1 MMMSWMTA
9 SGEISSELSGR
20 DDEVERGE
28 KSRGVVEAEMSW
40 ALLTSL
46 AMLLRSL
53 NELLAC
59 KLLVT
64 LSVFT
69 VSMSAM
75 LLTLFGLVPM
85 SLLNVQLFL

>member
-53 NELLAC
+53 NELL
-59 KLLVT
+59 VT